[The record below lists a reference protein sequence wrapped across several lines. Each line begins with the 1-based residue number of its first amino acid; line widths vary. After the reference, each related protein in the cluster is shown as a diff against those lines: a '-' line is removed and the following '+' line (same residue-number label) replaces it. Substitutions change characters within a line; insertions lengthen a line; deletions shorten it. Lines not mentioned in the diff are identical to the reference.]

1 MNAINGRILGLA
13 VSVAWLAACGPSQK
27 TPTAPAGPPPAAS
40 MPTAPTAMSPM
51 PAMPA
56 SIDDWAMGA
65 LLFEGLG
72 DFHRTIATKSP
83 EAQQYF
89 DQGMRFL
96 WAFNHDESTRSFA
109 RAAQLDPDCAA
120 CYWGVALTVGP
131 NYNLPVMAPSRA
143 QVAFDALNKAQK
155 AGTHASP
162 ADRALIGALARRYP
176 NAQPL
181 DPGNS
186 APILTAYAQAMK
198 AVAAQFPSDLDVQT
212 LYAEAMMNL
221 NAWKL
226 WTPDGKAA
234 PGTDEIVATL
244 ESVLKR
250 NARHPGANHYYVHAL
265 EASPQPGK
273 AVAAAARLR
282 DMMPAAGHLE
292 HMPAHI
298 MQRVGRYEEAA
309 EANRRGAAADK
320 SYFAKTQPTDFY
332 TIMYTGHNYQ
342 FLAYSTAMEG
352 RKAETLEAVRNSR
365 ETISDEMLLAMPGSD
380 WPLAEEYA
388 ATVRFGLWEDM
399 LAKPAPNPKLPALTG
414 GYLYGRGM
422 ALASRGHIDE
432 AEAALA
438 QLQRLAASLPADT
451 PAGFNRAKD
460 VFAVATAI
468 VQARIAS
475 AGHNPDGAISFL
487 REAVAREDRLAY
499 DEPKDWFFPVR
510 QLLGADLM
518 AAGRAPEAEAVYRK
532 DLEQNPANG
541 WSLFGLQAA
550 LRAQNKTDAADE
562 VEREFRAAWKNADVT
577 LTSSA
582 IF

>member
-1 MNAINGRILGLA
+1 MSAINGKILGLV
-13 VSVAWLAACGPSQK
+13 VSVAGLAACSPSPK
-27 TPTAPAGPPPAAS
+27 PPTAAASPPPAAS
-40 MPTAPTAMSPM
+40 APTAATAMSPM
-51 PAMPA
+51 PGIPA
-56 SIDDWAMGA
+56 SIDEWAKGA
-65 LLFEGLG
+65 RVFEGLG
-72 DFHRTIATKSP
+72 DFHRKIATKSP
-83 EAQQYF
+83 QAQQYF

-131 NYNLPVMAPSRA
+131 NYNLPVMAPPRA
-143 QVAFDALNKAQK
+143 QVAFDALTKAQK
-155 AGTHASP
+155 AATHASP
-162 ADRALIGALARRYP
+162 ADRALIGALAQRYP

-181 DPGNS
+181 DPSNS
-186 APILTAYAQAMK
+186 EPILTAYAQAMK

-212 LYAEAMMNL
+212 LYAESMMNL
-221 NAWKL
+221 NAWRL
-226 WTPDGKAA
+226 WTPEGKAA
-234 PGTDEIVATL
+234 PGTEEIVATL

-250 NARHPGANHYYVHAL
+250 DSRHPGANHYYIHTL
-265 EASPQPGK
+265 EASPHPEK
-273 AVAAAARLR
+273 AVAAAERLR

-309 EANRRGAAADK
+309 QANRKGAAADR
-320 SYFAKTQPTDFY
+320 SYFAKTQPPDY
-332 TIMYTGHNYQ
+332 YLMYTGHNYQ
-342 FLAYSTAMEG
+342 FLAYSAAMEG

-365 ETISDEMLLAMPGSD
+365 ETIPDEMLLAMPGFD

-388 ATVRFGLWEDM
+388 AMVRFGLWEDM
-399 LAKPAPNPKLPALTG
+399 IAKPAPNPKLPTLTG
-414 GYLYGRGM
+414 GYLYGKGM
-422 ALASRGHIDE
+422 ALASKGRMDE
-432 AEAALA
+432 AKAALA
-438 QLQRLAASLPADT
+438 QLQRLAASLPADAR
-451 PAGFNRAKD
+451 AGFNSAKD

-468 VQARIAS
+468 VEARIAS
-475 AGHNPDGAISFL
+475 AGHHPDEAISL
-487 REAVAREDRLAY
+487 LSEAAAKEDRLAY

-510 QLLGADLM
+510 QLLGAELM
-518 AAGRAPEAEAVYRK
+518 TAGRAPEAEAVYRE

-550 LRAQNKTDAADE
+550 LRAQNKTDAADK
-562 VEREFRAAWKNADVT
+562 VEREFRAAWKNADVV

>member
-1 MNAINGRILGLA
+1 MNATNGMILGLA
-13 VSVAWLAACGPSQK
+13 VSVVCLAACGPSPK
-27 TPTAPAGPPPAAS
+27 PPTPPASPPPAAS
-40 MPTAPTAMSPM
+40 TPTAATAMSPM
-51 PAMPA
+51 PAIPA
-56 SIDDWAMGA
+56 SIDDWAKGA
-65 LLFEGLG
+65 HVFESLG
-72 DFHRTIATKSP
+72 DFHRNVTTKSP

-131 NYNLPVMAPSRA
+131 NYNLPVMAPPRA
-143 QVAFDALNKAQK
+143 QVAFDALTKAQS
-155 AGTHASP
+155 AATHASP
-162 ADRALIGALARRYP
+162 ADRALIGALAKRYP

-181 DPGNS
+181 DPSNS

-212 LYAEAMMNL
+212 LYAESMMNL
-221 NAWKL
+221 NAWRL

-234 PGTDEIVATL
+234 PGTEEIVATL

-250 NARHPGANHYYVHAL
+250 DPGHPGANHYYVHTL
-265 EASPQPGK
+265 EASPHPGK
-273 AVAAAARLR
+273 AVAAAERLR
-282 DMMPAAGHLE
+282 GMMPAAGHLE

-309 EANRRGAAADK
+309 EANRKGAEADK
-320 SYFAKTQPTDFY
+320 SYFAKTQPPDY
-332 TIMYTGHNYQ
+332 YAMYTGHNYQ
-342 FLAYSTAMEG
+342 FLAYSAAMEG

-365 ETISDEMLLAMPGSD
+365 ETIPDEMLLAMPGFD

-388 ATVRFGLWEDM
+388 AAVRFGLWDDM
-399 LAKPAPNPKLPALTG
+399 IAKPAPNPELPALTG
-414 GYLYGRGM
+414 GYLYGKGM
-422 ALASRGHIDE
+422 ALASKGRTDE
-432 AEAALA
+432 AKAMLA
-438 QLQRLAASLPADT
+438 QLQQLAASLPADT
-451 PAGFNRAKD
+451 PAGFNSAKD

-475 AGHNPDGAISFL
+475 AGHHPDESISLL
-487 REAVAREDRLAY
+487 REAVAKEDRLAY

-510 QLLGADLM
+510 QLLGAELM

-532 DLEQNPANG
+532 DLQENPANG

-550 LRAQNKTDAADE
+550 LRAQNKTDAADK
-562 VEREFRAAWKNADVT
+562 VEREFRAAWKNADVM